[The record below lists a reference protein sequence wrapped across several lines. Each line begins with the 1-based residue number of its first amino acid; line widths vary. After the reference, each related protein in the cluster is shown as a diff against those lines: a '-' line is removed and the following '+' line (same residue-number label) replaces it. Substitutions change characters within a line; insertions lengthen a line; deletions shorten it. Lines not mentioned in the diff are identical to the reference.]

1 VASTPVVNAEPV
13 SIQAPEQA
21 QAPVSSTLSREKVI
35 SRGFTKVLKDKDGK
49 YILGKK
55 TKQPIRKVIAKSDSS
70 EAVLKRLKD
79 AGWEPFNSNAFIRY
93 KVKSTADMNELSPVE
108 QQPRIFQAG
117 VSYLQSTK
125 SNAMAIGIKEETG
138 KWRMDEAGNWE
149 EYVPAEPEF
158 NDQEID
164 LRDSINTP
172 SLKKRITRLER
183 LLRSLYELPLPEEE
197 KVRLAEIIKL
207 RASASPEEE
216 EEEEEV
222 EAEAEDEDEDET
234 GEAVEG
240 TVQA

>member
-1 VASTPVVNAEPV
+1 VNAEPV
-13 SIQAPEQA
+13 STQAPEQTQATA
-21 QAPVSSTLSREKVI
+21 QATVKNTISREKVI

-55 TKQPIRKVIAKSDSS
+55 TKQPIRKVQAKSDVS

-93 KVKSTADMNELSPVE
+93 KVKSMADMNELSPVE

-125 SNAMAIGIKEETG
+125 SNAMAIGIKEDTG

-164 LRDSINTP
+164 LRDAINTP
-172 SLKKRITRLER
+172 SLKKRITRLEK
-183 LLRSLYELPLPEEE
+183 LLRSLYELPLPDDE
-197 KVRLAEIIKL
+197 KARLAEIIKL

-216 EEEEEV
+216 EDEDETEDV
-222 EAEAEDEDEDET
+222 EAEDEDEDTET
-234 GEAVEG
+234 GEATEG
-240 TVQA
+240 VVQA